1 MGTRWACLLKLRT
14 PFTVHRSPM
23 GMKKFPF
30 FVGGL
35 VAFSVC
41 GKEKRKF
48 AVFSFLPFTA

>member
-1 MGTRWACLLKLRT
+1 MGSFVEIAN
-14 PFTVHRSPM
+14 PVHRSPM

-48 AVFSFLPFTA
+48 AFFSFLPLTA